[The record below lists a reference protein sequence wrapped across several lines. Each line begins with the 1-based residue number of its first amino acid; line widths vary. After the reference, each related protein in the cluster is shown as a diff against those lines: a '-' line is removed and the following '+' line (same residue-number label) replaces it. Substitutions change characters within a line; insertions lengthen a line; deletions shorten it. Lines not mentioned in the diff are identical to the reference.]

1 MNGTAVRANPAVKEK
16 TPMRER
22 RTTAR
27 SKPPI
32 SEAGL
37 FFRYYG
43 SAFNDVV
50 ISLCVPCRE
59 FVAAATSMDLL
70 MAVEQQHVC
79 VRDRR

>member
-1 MNGTAVRANPAVKEK
+1 MNATAVRANLELKED
-16 TPMRER
+16 TARER
-22 RTTAR
+22 RTVSR
-27 SKPPI
+27 SKPPM

-59 FVAAATSMDLL
+59 FVAAATSMELL

-79 VRDRR
+79 TRDRR

>member
-1 MNGTAVRANPAVKEK
+1 MNAAAVRENNELV
-16 TPMRER
+16 RER
-22 RTTAR
+22 RTNPR

-32 SEAGL
+32 SEEGL

-70 MAVEQQHVC
+70 MAVEQKHVC
-79 VRDRR
+79 ARDRR

>member
-1 MNGTAVRANPAVKEK
+1 MLNAMAVRESTAVREPRTAVRKN
-16 TPMRER
+16 
-22 RTTAR
+22 
-27 SKPPI
+27 KPEM
-32 SEAGL
+32 SDVGL

-70 MAVEQQHVC
+70 MAVEQKHVC

>member
-1 MNGTAVRANPAVKEK
+1 MPSAMAVSEK
-16 TPMRER
+16 KPVIRER
-22 RTTAR
+22 R
-27 SKPPI
+27 KPVIVNNP
-32 SEAGL
+32 EHEDAGL

-70 MAVEQQHVC
+70 MAVERQHVC
-79 VRDRR
+79 IRDRR